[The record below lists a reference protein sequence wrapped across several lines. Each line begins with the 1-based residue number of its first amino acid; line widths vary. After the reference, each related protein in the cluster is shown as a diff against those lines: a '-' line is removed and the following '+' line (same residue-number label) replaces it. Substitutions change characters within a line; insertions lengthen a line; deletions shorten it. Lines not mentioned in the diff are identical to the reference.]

1 MKSESVRG
9 DGFFEAGLA
18 FFNSVKRNHNA
29 CHYQLT
35 LEKNMKAVGY
45 TESLP
50 INDLKSLQD
59 VELPQPVAKG
69 RDLLVRVRAIGVN
82 PVDFKVR
89 QRAALEAGQ
98 VKVLGWDAVGEVVA
112 TGEGVSLFKPGDQV
126 YYAGDVTRQGSNAEY
141 QIVDERVVGRKP
153 VSLSDA
159 EAAALP
165 LTTIT
170 AWEMLFDH
178 LGLKQ
183 QTPGD
188 VTPTDDVILVI
199 GAAGGVGSI
208 LIQLAKKL
216 TGATVV
222 ATASR
227 PESRQWVVSLGADF
241 VVNHREPLKPQIEQL
256 VSEGKIA
263 SITHVASLNATDQ
276 YFDDYVAVL
285 RPFGKIAMIDDPDSL
300 DVMKIKSKSLSLHI
314 EFMFARSMHSADDIQ
329 VQHDLLERVASLV
342 DQGHIRTTAGKN
354 LGLITAE
361 NLRTAHA
368 ELEAGK
374 AIGKIVLEG
383 FE

>member
-1 MKSESVRG
+1 
-9 DGFFEAGLA
+9 
-18 FFNSVKRNHNA
+18 
-29 CHYQLT
+29 
-35 LEKNMKAVGY
+35 MKAVGY

-50 INDLKSLQD
+50 INDPNALQD
-59 VELPQPVAKG
+59 VELPQPVAEG

-89 QRAALEAGQ
+89 QRAAPEPGE

-141 QIVDERVVGRKP
+141 QIVDERIVGRKP
-153 VSLSDA
+153 ASLNDA

-178 LGLKQ
+178 LGLEQ
-183 QTPGD
+183 QTAGEI
-188 VTPTDDVILVI
+188 TPTNDVILVV

-208 LIQLAKKL
+208 LIQLAKNL

-227 PESRQWVVSLGADF
+227 PESRQWVEALGADF
-241 VVNHREPLKPQIEQL
+241 VVNHREPLQAQIQQL

-285 RPFGKIAMIDDPDSL
+285 KPFGRIAMIDDPDSL
-300 DVMKIKSKSLSLHI
+300 DVMKIKPKSLSLHI
-314 EFMFARSMHSADDIQ
+314 EFMFARSMHNADDMK
-329 VQHDLLERVASLV
+329 VQHDLLEKVASLV

-354 LGLITAE
+354 LGVINAD
-361 NLRTAHA
+361 NLRSAHT
-368 ELEAGK
+368 ELEAGT
-374 AIGKIVLEG
+374 AVGKIVLEG